1 MRRFGLGLALIL
13 LGSGCK
19 GCGDKAAPS
28 TAVLDADVDGAE
40 VDGAGAGATCSEA
53 QSVPYDL
60 DTGSGTL
67 FGTLEL
73 PAGCMRP
80 PVALIHAGSG
90 PTDRDGNS
98 TGAGHNDALKMLAQ
112 ALAARGIASVRYDKR
127 GIGASAAAGP
137 KDEHDFRFETLVQDA
152 TAWAVHLAADPRFSQ
167 VAIIGH
173 SEGCLIGMQAGAK
186 SPTHA
191 FVSIAGPGRPAGT
204 VMREQLAQSTPV
216 DLLAVANHIIDQLE
230 LGHEVAVVPQP
241 LFPLLRP
248 SVQPYLIGWF
258 RYDPARE
265 QSDLNL
271 PDLVIQGSTDLQ
283 VTEQDARLLAADRPQ
298 TQVVI
303 VPGMNHVLKNVS
315 GNAAAQRSSYG
326 DPTLPI
332 VAAVPDAIAAFFA
345 RVLK

>member
-1 MRRFGLGLALIL
+1 MMRFRLGLALVL

-19 GCGDKAAPS
+19 GCSDGSSSGATGPDAGGDVAS
-28 TAVLDADVDGAE
+28 AD
-40 VDGAGAGATCSEA
+40 AGATCRQAASL
-53 QSVPYDL
+53 PYDL
-60 DTGSGTL
+60 DTGTGTL

-73 PAGCMRP
+73 PGGCEP
-80 PVALIHAGSG
+80 VVVALIHAGSG

-98 TGAGHNDALKMLAQ
+98 AGAGHNDALKMLAQ

-127 GIGASAAAGP
+127 GVGTSAAAGP
-137 KDEHDFRFETLVQDA
+137 KNEHDFKFETLVKDA
-152 TAWAVHLAADPRFSQ
+152 TAFAARLGADARFSA

-173 SEGCLIGMQAGAK
+173 SEGSLIGMLAAAK
-186 SPTHA
+186 SPTRA

-204 VMREQLAQSTPV
+204 VLREQLGKNTPV
-216 DLLAVANHIIDQLE
+216 DLLEAANHIIDELE
-230 LGHEVAVVPQP
+230 MGREVPYVPQP
-241 LFPLLRP
+241 LFPLFRP

-258 RYDPARE
+258 TYDPARE

-271 PDLVIQGSTDLQ
+271 PDLVIQGTTDLQ

-298 TQVVI
+298 TEVVI

-315 GNAAAQRSSYG
+315 GNLAAQVSSYG
-326 DPTLPI
+326 DPSLPI

-345 RVLK
+345 RVLN